1 MNYLKLSLGLAAI
14 ALVLNPAKA
23 LATKRQVPFQ
33 YLTKLYSE
41 ALGRA
46 PDPEAAAAIRQY
58 FQNNGCNQTS
68 LQNLGQW
75 FFASPEYQA
84 LNYTSAAQVLTAYR
98 TVLNHDP
105 DIAGYQYYQT
115 RLQAKTITLP
125 QLIDAL
131 YQSPEFANLRSR
143 ICDSDK
149 PSYAFDGA
157 TATAIGPV
165 IDQNTLQQWLNRT
178 PYGGV
183 MELPEQALV
192 RLTQTLV
199 IPRGVTLQTRGQLMP
214 NRYAQQARLVRSG
227 AQWVGPLVQVLPGGQ
242 LNHLWIDGQRSALST
257 PETSAYAQSK
267 YNVSMQG
274 GSNTNVNYNR
284 IGNSAGATHVEAR
297 NVPQNPIDPSEFQ
310 CRHNKILGNFIEAYT
325 SRQAGNE
332 WSDGLSIHCED
343 TEVAGNTV
351 IDATDVAIIIFSYTN
366 PWLGDRVIPQS
377 SYVHNNQVIN
387 VGNSA
392 FAALGADPF
401 FTWARNTLTNE
412 PLEGDPPCD
421 ANGCR
426 ASRSFQ
432 GARMVNNLFWT
443 GDEVAYEIGMAIGTR
458 PWFSRNSYT
467 GRGGEFSNN
476 STGILTAR
484 VDFGIVVSGMV
495 DTTVQGNALNLIV
508 TDSSLCPFTSEAAA
522 RRRSGAWRSN
532 NIGLGAGF
540 ATGNIQGGSVEG
552 YIIAPF
558 SDCVGKRLNP
568 VRSIWDFFRR

>member
-1 MNYLKLSLGLAAI
+1 VNYFKLSLGLAVI
-14 ALVLNPAKA
+14 WVLSPSKA
-23 LATKRQVPFQ
+23 LAAKRQVPFQ
-33 YLTKLYSE
+33 YIAKLYSE
-41 ALGRA
+41 ALGRG
-46 PDPEAAAAIRQY
+46 PDQGGTAAAVNY
-58 FQNNGCNQTS
+58 FRTQGCNQTS

-84 LNYTSAAQVLTAYR
+84 LNYTSGSQVLTAYR
-98 TVLNHDP
+98 TILNHDP
-105 DIAGYQYYQT
+105 DQAGYSYYQT
-115 RLQAKTITLP
+115 RLQAKQITLP
-125 QLIDAL
+125 QLVNAL
-131 YQSPEFANLRSR
+131 YQSPEFANLRTR

-157 TATAIGPV
+157 TAIAIGPL
-165 IDQNTLQQWLNRT
+165 IDQNNLHQRLNSAS
-178 PYGGV
+178 YGAV
-183 MELPEQALV
+183 VELPEQSLV
-192 RLTQTLV
+192 RLTQPLV

-214 NRYAQQARLVRSG
+214 NHYAQQARLVRSG
-227 AQWVGPLVQVLPGGQ
+227 AQWVGPLVQVLPGAQ

-257 PETSAYAQSK
+257 ETVSAYAQSK

-274 GSNTNVNYNR
+274 GTNTSVNYNR
-284 IGNSAGATHVEAR
+284 IGNSSGATHVEAR
-297 NVPQNPIDPSEFQ
+297 NVPGNPIDSSEFQ
-310 CRHNKILGNFIEAYT
+310 CRRNHILGNLIEAYT

-351 IDATDVAIIIFSYTN
+351 IDATDVAIIMFSYTN

-377 SYVHNNQVIN
+377 SYVHDNQVIN

-392 FAALGADPF
+392 FAALGVDPF

-421 ANGCR
+421 ASGCK

-432 GARMVNNLFWT
+432 GARMVRNLFWT
-443 GDEVAYEIGMAIGTR
+443 GEEVAYEIGMAIGTR

-476 STGILTAR
+476 STGILSAR

-495 DTTVQGNALNLIV
+495 DTTVQGNALNLTV

-522 RRRSGAWRSN
+522 KRRSGAWRSN
-532 NIGLGAGF
+532 NVGLGTGF
-540 ATGNIQGGSVEG
+540 ATGSIQPGSADG